1 MESDKPATRRRYSA
15 EVKAR
20 VMAKC
25 DVPGA
30 SVAKVAMAHGINAY
44 VVHRWRQ
51 LAREGG
57 SETATPE
64 TASVPSGELGGFV
77 PVPLPAPSVPAPAD
91 DIRIELHRGTTTVK
105 VTWPLSA
112 AAECGAWLRELLR

>member
-15 EVKAR
+15 ELKAQ
-20 VMAKC
+20 VMAEC

-30 SVAKVAMAHGINAY
+30 SVAKVAMAHGINAN

-51 LAREGG
+51 LARENEV
-57 SETATPE
+57 SAPQEAL
-64 TASVPSGELGGFV
+64 VPPADVGGFV
-77 PVPLPAPSVPAPAD
+77 PVPLPAPSVPAPVD

-112 AAECGAWLRELLR
+112 AAECGAWLREVLR

>member
-1 MESDKPATRRRYSA
+1 MEGDKPATRRRYSA
-15 EVKAR
+15 EVKAL
-20 VMAKC
+20 VMAEC
-25 DVPGA
+25 DAPGA
-30 SVAKVAMAHGINAY
+30 SVAKVAMAHGINAN

-51 LAREGG
+51 LAREG
-57 SETATPE
+57 ETAAPQD
-64 TASVPSGELGGFV
+64 AVVPPADAGGFV
-77 PVPLPAPSVPAPAD
+77 PVPLPASSAAAPVD